1 MRPLRAF
8 KYWLWGNR
16 VTKTGI
22 VKLQQEQ
29 VGEHRALVKEVKTNR
44 RMMLHEMADVILRL
58 EAVSDNLEKALDE
71 LRGEKP

>member
-1 MRPLRAF
+1 MKPLRAF
-8 KYWLWGNR
+8 RYWLWGNR

-29 VGEHRALVKEVKTNR
+29 VGEHQKLVKEVKQNR
-44 RMMLHEMADVILRL
+44 KVMLHEMADVVLRL

-71 LRGEKP
+71 LKGEPS